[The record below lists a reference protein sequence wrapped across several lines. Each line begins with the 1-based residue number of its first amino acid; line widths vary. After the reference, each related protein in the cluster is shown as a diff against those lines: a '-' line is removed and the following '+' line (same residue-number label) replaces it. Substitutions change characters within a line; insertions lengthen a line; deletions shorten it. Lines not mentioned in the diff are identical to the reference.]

1 MTTGMVVVILIFSVP
16 IIKVVTKHLETKE
29 QIKGE
34 RVKNELE
41 LEKLKY
47 DNFVVETEKMKLE
60 LEQIRLESSNDE
72 IQRLLK

>member
-47 DNFVVETEKMKLE
+47 DNFVIETEKMKLE

-72 IQRLLK
+72 FQRLLK